1 MMPAHIGKTLGEF
14 GRARHL
20 VLLISLLL
28 LFLVSPFVVS
38 VRYGTV
44 IITIASAIVMV
55 SGTYAVSERR
65 RFFVVT
71 LVVAAAA
78 VATNW
83 LMVALQREWIAVAS
97 HGLTLLLLGL
107 FAVGILGDVL
117 HGGRISADK
126 IYGAIC
132 VYFLVGF
139 AWTFGYA
146 IMELINP
153 GSFSGLVDTDRADY
167 VGQVLQMSYF
177 SFATLTTLG
186 YGDIVPRSPAARTL
200 ATLEAA
206 MGQVYLAVLI
216 ARLVGLH
223 IVHSSRN
230 GD

>member
-1 MMPAHIGKTLGEF
+1 MMATHIGKMLGEF
-14 GRARHL
+14 GRARYL

-38 VRYGTV
+38 VRYGVV
-44 IITIASAIVMV
+44 ITTIAGAIVML
-55 SGTYAVSERR
+55 SGTYAVSDRR

-83 LMVALQREWIAVAS
+83 LLVALQREWIVVAS
-97 HGLTLLLLGL
+97 HGLALLLLGL
-107 FAVGILGDVL
+107 VAVAILGDVV

-132 VYFLVGF
+132 VYLLVGF
-139 AWTFGYA
+139 AWAFGYA
-146 IMELINP
+146 IMELMDP
-153 GSFSGLVDTDRADY
+153 GSFSGVVDTDRAD
-167 VGQVLQMSYF
+167 VGRVLQMRYF

-200 ATLEAA
+200 ATLEAM

-223 IVHSSRN
+223 IVHSSRD

>member
-1 MMPAHIGKTLGEF
+1 MMATHIGKMLGEF
-14 GRARHL
+14 GRARYL

-38 VRYGTV
+38 VRYGVV
-44 IITIASAIVMV
+44 ITTIAGAIVLL
-55 SGTYAVSERR
+55 SGTYAVSDRR

-83 LMVALQREWIAVAS
+83 LSVALQREWIVVAS
-97 HGLTLLLLGL
+97 HVLALLLLGL
-107 FAVGILGDVL
+107 VAVGILGDVVQ
-117 HGGRISADK
+117 GGRISADK

-132 VYFLVGF
+132 VYLLVGF
-139 AWTFGYA
+139 AWAFGYT
-146 IMELINP
+146 IMELMDP
-153 GSFSGLVDTDRADY
+153 GSFSGVVDTDRADDL
-167 VGQVLQMSYF
+167 GRVLQMRYF

-200 ATLEAA
+200 ATLEAM

-223 IVHSSRN
+223 IVHSSRD